1 MPDSQHRASRLRH
14 GPWAG
19 RGVGDRRRPGR
30 LVALAMSL
38 AMSLLLVVALAGCA
52 GGSSDVPGAA
62 PAPADGQ
69 VLNLYAFSVAK
80 PGFEALATA
89 YAQTADGAK
98 VTILSSYGAS
108 GDQSRK
114 VVAGAPADV
123 VSFSIT
129 PDMTRLVK
137 ADMVD
142 ASWNTGAYHGT
153 PVTSVVVMVVRKG
166 NPKNIHD
173 WSDLLR
179 PGVDVV
185 TPNPLSSGSAQ
196 WNLLAPY
203 AAQSD
208 GGRDK
213 QAGLDYVRS
222 LVHEH
227 VSTRPSSGS
236 DATETF
242 RQGHG
247 DVLLSYENEAIAAI
261 GKGDAFEYVV
271 PPQTVRIEAPLAA
284 VSTSPQRDA
293 AQAFVDFAA
302 TPAGQEALASA
313 GYRPADPTV
322 AAAHAGGFPALG
334 TVWTVADLGGWSAVT
349 AGLFAKDTGAI
360 TAIYSE
366 ATR

>member
-1 MPDSQHRASRLRH
+1 MPDSQLRARRL
-14 GPWAG
+14 
-19 RGVGDRRRPGR
+19 VGAPRPGHR
-30 LVALAMSL
+30 RTGPLGLLLAC
-38 AMSLLLVVALAGCA
+38 LLLVASLAGCA

-62 PAPADGQ
+62 PAPVGGQ

-80 PGFEALATA
+80 PGFEALARA
-89 YAQTADGAK
+89 YATTPEGSK
-98 VTILSSYGAS
+98 VTVLSSYGAS

-322 AAAHAGGFPALG
+322 AAAHAAGFPALG